1 MNQKKY
7 TILAIS
13 LVILMAAASSS
24 CKRDTLGVP
33 DPTGPSTLA
42 TIIKLGAS
50 PNVIAAGLEARQQ
63 AVITAHL
70 YKFDG
75 QAQGGKTI
83 HFEVRDAFGM
93 KANVGNLDNSMTVV
107 SKVTDGS
114 GKASVTYTGP
124 IASELDVFDNFTLYV
139 YAWVGWQGKE
149 EISELC
155 PIHIVGD
162 VLADL
167 EIEFELQ
174 AFPNVLWCAVT
185 PPISK
190 IRGVYTYGNGV
201 PVVGRKVFFEI
212 TGFNGPPGAEG
223 EFADGL
229 RKTFAVTDANGVAEI
244 LYIGPTGNMLTG
256 DAAVWIQGQP
266 ETDWIHIQL
275 PPDYD
280 PDGTDPAE
288 KYYIHKTMGLRL
300 IKAPGTN

>member
-1 MNQKKY
+1 MKQKKH
-7 TILAIS
+7 TILAIG
-13 LVILMAAASSS
+13 LVILMAAALSS
-24 CKRDTLGVP
+24 CKRDTMGLP

-42 TIIKLGAS
+42 TILKLGAS
-50 PNVIAAGLEARQQ
+50 PNVIAAGLETRQT

-75 QAQGGKTI
+75 QALGGKTI
-83 HFEVRDAFGM
+83 HFEVRDAFGF
-93 KANVGNLDNSMTVV
+93 KANYGHLDNSMTVV
-107 SKVTDGS
+107 SKVTDGA
-114 GKASVTYTGP
+114 GKVTVTYTGP
-124 IASELDVFDNFTLYV
+124 IASELDTFDNFTLYV

-167 EIEFELQ
+167 ELEFELQ
-174 AFPNVLWCAVT
+174 AFPNVLWCGAT
-185 PPISK
+185 PPTSR
-190 IRGVYTYGNGV
+190 IRGIFTYQNGV
-201 PVVGRKVFFEI
+201 PIVGRKVFFEI

-223 EFADGL
+223 KFEDGT
-229 RKTFAVTDANGVAEI
+229 RKTFAITDYKGIAEI
-244 LYIGPTGNMLTG
+244 LYIGPTGNQLTG

-266 ETDWIHIQL
+266 ETDWIHVPL

-300 IKAPGTN
+300 IKAPGNN

>member
-1 MNQKKY
+1 MKQKIH
-7 TILAIS
+7 TILTIG
-13 LVILMAAASSS
+13 LIVLMAAAVSS

-50 PNVIAAGLEARQQ
+50 PNVIAVGLEARQQ
-63 AVITAHL
+63 AVVTAHL

-75 QAQGGKTI
+75 QPQSGKSI
-83 HFEVRDAFGM
+83 HFELRDAFGS
-93 KANVGNLDNSMTVV
+93 KAYYGRLDNSTSVV

-114 GKASVTYTGP
+114 GKVSVTYTGP
-124 IASELDVFDNFTLYV
+124 IASELDTIDNFTLYV
-139 YAWVGWQGKE
+139 YAWVGWQGRE

-167 EIEFELQ
+167 EIEFDLQ
-174 AFPNVLWCAVT
+174 AFPNVLWCADT
-185 PPISK
+185 PPTSK
-190 IRGVYTYGNGV
+190 IRGIYTYGNGL
-201 PVVGRKVFFEI
+201 PVVGRKVFFKI
-212 TGFNGPPGAEG
+212 SGFNGPPGAEG
-223 EFADGL
+223 EFDDGTTN
-229 RKTFAVTDANGVAEI
+229 TFAVTDANGVAEI
-244 LYIGPTGNMLTG
+244 LYIGPTGSQLTG

-266 ETDWIHIQL
+266 ETDWIKVWD
-275 PPDYD
+275 PNYD
-280 PDGTDPAE
+280 PPPPGEDD